1 MNCFSLGRSPDRRD
15 KERPRRSPEPK
26 KDGAYGDKKP
36 AAVSGLQVENVYN
49 KLFVVSFLVNSRQ
62 HLNYCFFFS
71 GEIDAN
77 GWTGYFITGYCFRT

>member
-36 AAVSGLQVENVYN
+36 AAVSGLQVENV
-49 KLFVVSFLVNSRQ
+49 
-62 HLNYCFFFS
+62 
-71 GEIDAN
+71 
-77 GWTGYFITGYCFRT
+77 

>member
-36 AAVSGLQVENVYN
+36 AAVSGLQVENAYN
-49 KLFVVSFLVNSRQ
+49 KLFVFSFLVNSMQ
-62 HLNYCFFFS
+62 HLNCRFFFS
-71 GEIDAN
+71 GQIDAN